1 MSNNSLLSYP
11 QPTRTPFDEQA
22 LADKRRYEQEMGVF
36 KPARD
41 PNKPKRPSTAYF
53 HFLADFRQ
61 KMKGS
66 DIGHKDVIRWVSKAN
81 DLSFMRF
88 CLLNLHNLI
97 YNIYLSFTLSQ
108 ASGSSMATS
117 F

>member
-1 MSNNSLLSYP
+1 MVFFGCALRIKESLNDIMRRFLSIFLP
-11 QPTRTPFDEQA
+11 QSFSFRKPFDEQA

-61 KMKGS
+61 KMKGT
-66 DIGHKDVIRWVSKAN
+66 DIGHKDVIR
-81 DLSFMRF
+81 
-88 CLLNLHNLI
+88 
-97 YNIYLSFTLSQ
+97 
-108 ASGSSMATS
+108 
-117 F
+117 

>member
-1 MSNNSLLSYP
+1 MDVFIVAAYHENHNIRIIFSPIFLL
-11 QPTRTPFDEQA
+11 RKPFDEQA

-66 DIGHKDVIRWVSKAN
+66 DIGHKDVIRCALV
-81 DLSFMRF
+81 DR
-88 CLLNLHNLI
+88 
-97 YNIYLSFTLSQ
+97 Y
-108 ASGSSMATS
+108 
-117 F
+117 